1 MDGGAKEAGHAR
13 RPGDV
18 ARSGA
23 DPEDIRV
30 RRQEG
35 RGRREVLGLQRA
47 LQPGKT
53 MLRISN
59 LNYGRLNLFDVF
71 FEIRSAT
78 SLPSTT
84 PSSRRAPSSTSST
97 RCCCSASSS
106 RAAWGEPWEET
117 PAEAE
122 GETSSE
128 SPTKKRC
135 PIEKKSQE
143 SATDVSA
150 SKSGTAPLRRRSGRG
165 KIFRP
170 RPLHSSHCAAFE
182 CFVNRFG
189 AVCVTHFAAGIT
201 VLRIGGGRRTCC
213 TNKVNVSRVRKNRPT
228 APPSPSPP
236 IKRKRT
242 PR

>member
-1 MDGGAKEAGHAR
+1 MPSQTSFFPPSGLRPGHHPDRQRPPPLLPQALLHPDRLLLRHRPGGQEVDGGAQEAGHAR

-35 RGRREVLGLQRA
+35 RRRREVLGLQRA

-78 SLPSTT
+78 SSPSTT

-106 RAAWGEPWEET
+106 RGAWGEPWGET

-128 SPTKKRC
+128 SPTKKSARSRKKAKKVRQMC
-135 PIEKKSQE
+135 QLLKVVQHPSEEEAGEERYSAHAPSTPPI
-143 SATDVSA
+143 VPHLSA
-150 SKSGTAPLRRRSGRG
+150 S
-165 KIFRP
+165 
-170 RPLHSSHCAAFE
+170 
-182 CFVNRFG
+182 
-189 AVCVTHFAAGIT
+189 
-201 VLRIGGGRRTCC
+201 
-213 TNKVNVSRVRKNRPT
+213 
-228 APPSPSPP
+228 
-236 IKRKRT
+236 
-242 PR
+242 